1 MLVNQDKAI
10 KPDVV
15 KVIRY
20 VEGLPCKIEY
30 CPLQPDGQ
38 PVETNI
44 VLDDAIILGPTY
56 HGTGIRVKTKEGD
69 IVAISREYL
78 VKITQPTI
86 AGGLR
91 KSVYFGKP
99 APVQNFGR
107 AGDVY
112 MDGEGKVY
120 EKQEKWVNIME
131 EDTAATPGTTGK
143 TPGASGDAGTP

>member
-10 KPDVV
+10 MPDVV

-44 VLDDAIILGPTY
+44 VLEDAVILGPTY

-69 IVAISREYL
+69 IVAINRDYL
-78 VKITQPTI
+78 INVTQPTI

-112 MDGEGKVY
+112 MDGDGKVY

-131 EDTAATPGTTGK
+131 DDTAESKPTTPGGTTDSE
-143 TPGASGDAGTP
+143 P